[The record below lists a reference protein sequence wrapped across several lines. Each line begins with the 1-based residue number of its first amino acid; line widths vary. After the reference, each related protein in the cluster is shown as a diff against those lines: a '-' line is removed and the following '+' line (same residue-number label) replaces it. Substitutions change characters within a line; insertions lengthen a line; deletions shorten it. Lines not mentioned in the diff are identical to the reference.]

1 MSAGLMLGL
10 TAILESKAELRRLEA
25 GSPSN
30 EGALVAA
37 TDEAVGAAVVVV
49 AVAYAVEGGAG

>member
-10 TAILESKAELRRLEA
+10 TAILESKAELRRLEG

-30 EGALVAA
+30 DGALVAA
-37 TDEAVGAAVVVV
+37 DEAIGAAV
-49 AVAYAVEGGAG
+49 AVAYAVEGGGG